1 MGNNRSKA
9 GRQQFW
15 QDHLAKW
22 NATELSQ
29 VEYCGRNRISLKSF
43 QYWKRKTKQNSGVP
57 ALVELTLPKSL
68 PVPLLSSHP
77 QLCLVVGQRYRV
89 EIGKGFDSEDLER
102 VVRVL
107 EQI

>member
-1 MGNNRSKA
+1 MTNNRSRA

-15 QDHLAKW
+15 QEHLAKW

-29 VEYCGRNRISLKSF
+29 VEYCRRNKIGLKSF
-43 QYWKRKTKQNSGVP
+43 QYWKRKTKLNSDVP
-57 ALVELTLPKSL
+57 ALVELALPKSL
-68 PVPLLSSHP
+68 PVPLLASHP
-77 QLCLVVGQRYRV
+77 QFCLVVGQHYRL

-107 EQI
+107 ERI